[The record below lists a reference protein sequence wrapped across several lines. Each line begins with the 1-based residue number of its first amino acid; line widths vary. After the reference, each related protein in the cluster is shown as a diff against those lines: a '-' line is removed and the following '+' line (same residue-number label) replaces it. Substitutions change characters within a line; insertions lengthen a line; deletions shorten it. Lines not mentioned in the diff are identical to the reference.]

1 MTSDV
6 IFIHRQVSKVFRFD
20 GSDGND
26 IYAGGDCGD
35 DMCGSCGDNGT
46 RCRVWSALCSIGG
59 GNCLQSG
66 SDGDRGG
73 GGGRDGD
80 CGTRWRA

>member
-20 GSDGND
+20 GSDVND
-26 IYAGGDCGD
+26 IDVGGDCGD

-46 RCRVWSALCSIGG
+46 FHSH
-59 GNCLQSG
+59 
-66 SDGDRGG
+66 
-73 GGGRDGD
+73 
-80 CGTRWRA
+80 GTFHSQTD

>member
-20 GSDGND
+20 GSDVNGID
-26 IYAGGDCGD
+26 VGGDCGD
-35 DMCGSCGDNGT
+35 DMGGYCGDGGT

-66 SDGDRGG
+66 SSGD
-73 GGGRDGD
+73 RDGD
-80 CGTRWRA
+80 CGTRWRV